1 MSILDV
7 PAIVPRPLPV
17 VLLLDTSG
25 SMLKD
30 DKIEVLNDSV
40 REMIAALKDADA
52 RTGSIRLSV
61 IAFGGPTAQTV
72 IAHAPIAEVEF
83 TTLQAGGRTPL
94 GRAFARA
101 EELVNDLEAL
111 PSNSHRPTI
120 ALVSD
125 GLPNRDDDWRDQLE
139 RLIAHNRG
147 AKATRFALGVG
158 DDADRDMLA
167 AFSGGL
173 VHRAGDASKIRTF
186 LQFVTM
192 TVTEA
197 TVTGVV
203 ANASS
208 VSGDT
213 SIEELVWRDD
223 DF

>member
-1 MSILDV
+1 M
-7 PAIVPRPLPV
+7 
-17 VLLLDTSG
+17 LLLDTSG
-25 SMLKD
+25 SMRTN

-40 REMIAALKDADA
+40 REMIGALKEADA
-52 RTGSIRLSV
+52 RTGSIRLSLV
-61 IAFGGPTAQTV
+61 AFGGEHARV
-72 IAHAPIAEVEF
+72 VLAHTPVAEVAF
-83 TTLQAGGRTPL
+83 TTLEAGGRTPL
-94 GRAFARA
+94 GQAFARA
-101 EELVNDLEAL
+101 QELISDTSAL

-125 GLPNRDDDWRDQLE
+125 GIPNQSDDWREQLST
-139 RLIAHNRG
+139 LLASSRG

-158 DDADRDMLA
+158 EEADREMLA

-173 VHRAGDASKIRTF
+173 VHRAGDATRIRTF

-203 ANASS
+203 ADASS
-208 VSGDT
+208 MSGGE
-213 SIEELVWRDD
+213 SIDHMVWQDD